1 VSEEHDVDVRRLA
14 EQVQWLL
21 DREAIWD
28 CIYRYARGLDRHDP
42 EVFASAYHVDG
53 IDRHGD
59 FIGLR
64 DEFVPWGLDLLAS
77 EWDAHTHF
85 LTNNRVEI
93 DGDVAH
99 SECYVLFAQRRREG
113 AKVDL
118 GGGRY
123 IDRLERRD
131 GEWRIAA
138 RELVLD
144 WTARADTAVY
154 ADVASYTRGSWD
166 RDDPSYRR
174 PFELRLPGA
183 GLPREERH
191 DG

>member
-1 VSEEHDVDVRRLA
+1 VGDQQGVDIERLA
-14 EQVQWLL
+14 VQVRHLL

-28 CIYRYARGLDRHDP
+28 CVYRYARGLDRHDP
-42 EVFASAYHVDG
+42 EIFASAYHEDG

-59 FIGLR
+59 FVGLR

-77 EWDAHTHF
+77 QWDAHTHF
-85 LTNNRVEI
+85 MTNNRVEI

-99 SECYVLFAQRRREG
+99 SESYVLFVQRRRDAE
-113 AKVDL
+113 KVDM

-131 GEWRIAA
+131 GGWKIAA
-138 RELVLD
+138 RELVID

-154 ADVASYTRGSWD
+154 ADVASYSIGRWD
-166 RDDPSYRR
+166 RSDPSYRR
-174 PFELRLPGA
+174 PFELRLPDD
-183 GLPREERH
+183 ES
-191 DG
+191 